1 MHARRTPPLQG
12 AVAMA
17 PSPKAPRM
25 SQFVVATCIA
35 LRRTGLSPRKIAAH
49 RLVKKRDGKHPAQQ
63 SVRSKPPGFAGT
75 RSVQGARETKGVP
88 GGRETRSASRK
99 DVQRARERSGRRRA
113 ARTVDNCGRQERR
126 LWKRTQMGA
135 ADVSSLGRDHRR
147 RPTSAQGSTWGESEH
162 GLPSTKGRWV
172 ASSRVRYGTT
182 VSMGCTATKD
192 ASHTGLWPGKTWPGG
207 EGAKVLEC
215 LSSGSFWTP
224 FW

>member
-1 MHARRTPPLQG
+1 MFPVRTAPSMLLGAKRSPVSCPQVLRRLSRLNFEGAGPTGAITRQKHARL
-12 AVAMA
+12 VH
-17 PSPKAPRM
+17 PK
-25 SQFVVATCIA
+25 
-35 LRRTGLSPRKIAAH
+35 
-49 RLVKKRDGKHPAQQ
+49 
-63 SVRSKPPGFAGT
+63 
-75 RSVQGARETKGVP
+75 
-88 GGRETRSASRK
+88 
-99 DVQRARERSGRRRA
+99 
-113 ARTVDNCGRQERR
+113 RQEIICRG
-126 LWKRTQMGA
+126 LF

-182 VSMGCTATKD
+182 VSMGCPATKD
-192 ASHTGLWPGKTWPGG
+192 ASHTGLWPGKTWPWG